1 MYFEF
6 NGQVSSKST
15 IRFVVTRSVK
25 HFSILLSLTAQPAP
39 SLAAFRRQTQPSGQ
53 QHSKRLH
60 SPVTSIA
67 YKDVIPLLFT
77 TCNLPILSRVTLV
90 ITSMYFGNSL
100 KGDDHTHLN
109 DNVSSRPVEAKPA
122 RNTTIKMPSN
132 GSYAPQAGFLPSS
145 SEYDAPPPGP
155 PTSYHDWQTAV
166 PDTSLL
172 PPPPSLGNRES
183 RTNNA
188 TRRQAEQGESWCRAN
203 PLIRPVSLPHE
214 ALLALENGEMGV
226 VKPRGYRGELKH
238 SRPGVWAGETKLGS
252 PDTCITSSIPL
263 YSALAHSPMLTGQT
277 KTIYYEVRIAKRNRR
292 EVSLA
297 LGFAAPPYPTFRLPG
312 WHRGCLAVHGDD
324 GSRYVNDIAG
334 GKDFTDPFKAGETLG
349 IGMVFKKRE
358 FDVPPAYGEGPT
370 RTEATTPIDAEI
382 FFTRD
387 GRKSG
392 RWNLHE
398 EVDADDDLPV
408 TGLEGMHDLVAA
420 VGTFENVEFDIVFN
434 QGEWMY
440 RL

>member
-1 MYFEF
+1 M
-6 NGQVSSKST
+6 SSEST
-15 IRFVVTRSVK
+15 KRFVVTRSVK
-25 HFSILLSLTAQPAP
+25 HSSILLSLTAHPAP
-39 SLAAFRRQTQPSGQ
+39 FLAGPRRQTQTSGQ
-53 QHSKRLH
+53 RYSKRLH

-67 YKDVIPLLFT
+67 YQDVIPLLFT

-90 ITSMYFGNSL
+90 TTSMCFGNSL
-100 KGDDHTHLN
+100 KGDDPTHLN

-122 RNTTIKMPSN
+122 RNTTIKMPST
-132 GSYAPQAGFLPSS
+132 GSYVPPVGFLSSS
-145 SEYDAPPPGP
+145 SEYDAPPSGP
-155 PTSYHDWQTAV
+155 PPSYHDWQTAV

-172 PPPPSLGNRES
+172 PPPPSLGNQES

-188 TRRQAEQGESWCRAN
+188 TRRQAEEGESWCRAN
-203 PLIRPVSLPHE
+203 PLTRPVSLPHE
-214 ALLALENGEMGV
+214 AFLALENGEMGV

-238 SRPGVWAGETKLGS
+238 SRPGVWTGETKLGS

-263 YSALAHSPMLTGQT
+263 YSAFAHSPLLTGQT

-324 GSRYVNDIAG
+324 GSRYINDIAG

-349 IGMVFKKRE
+349 IGMVFKKRDSN
-358 FDVPPAYGEGPT
+358 FPLVYGEGPT
-370 RTEATTPIDAEI
+370 RTEATTPIDVEI

-387 GRKSG
+387 GRNSG
-392 RWNLHE
+392 GWNLHE
-398 EVDADDDLPV
+398 EGDADDDFPV

-420 VGTFENVEFDIVFN
+420 VGTFENVEFEIVFN
-434 QGEWMY
+434 QGEWLY
-440 RL
+440 RP